1 MIFAAYLCAASTTT
15 VWGNGE
21 FLTIWMAFIPGV
33 PDWVTFLALIFGLEV
48 AFVAFH
54 LTVSVVTIFMN
65 MPLIFRT
72 LSGKRAAIFLK
83 I

>member
-1 MIFAAYLCAASTTT
+1 MVPCSDATSSGLFSLFDVIDWLELPRIHEFVLNAHCA
-15 VWGNGE
+15 
-21 FLTIWMAFIPGV
+21 I
-33 PDWVTFLALIFGLEV
+33 GLEV
-48 AFVAFH
+48 AFVTFH